1 MQTQNQLVDVE
12 ITAAGQITPVPA
24 VVPSPGKRLT
34 WARDLTRNRKAVL
47 GFSIILVFVLVAI
60 FAPVIA
66 PGDPTAFVDRPH
78 QEPSTAHIF
87 GTEGQGK
94 DVFTQTV
101 WGARI
106 SLTVG
111 FATGLLTTLV
121 GMLIGMTAGYF
132 RGKVDDALSLLMNLF
147 LVIPGLPLLVV
158 IAAYLRPSM
167 WTIILAL
174 AFTGW
179 AWPARIMRSQ
189 TLSLREK
196 DFVSAS
202 TVSGESNFRI
212 IFREILPN
220 MASIIVGS
228 MIGSVNYAI
237 GTEAALSVIGL
248 TNVSDI
254 SWGTNL
260 YWAQNNAGLL
270 VGAWWTFIP
279 SGMSIALVAFG
290 LSLLNYGMDEITNPR
305 LRAERDMINVLKGRI
320 FRGLSHGRATPVVRR
335 AH

>member
-1 MQTQNQLVDVE
+1 MSTEQKLMDIEVTG
-12 ITAAGQITPVPA
+12 AGQMVAVPTVA
-24 VVPSPGKRLT
+24 PAGRQRL
-34 WARDLTRNRKAVL
+34 AFIRNLLSNRKALLGVIIVL
-47 GFSIILVFVLVAI
+47 FFIIVAV

-66 PGDPTAFVDRPH
+66 PGDPTAFVARPH
-78 QEPSTAHIF
+78 LAPSAEHIF

-121 GMLIGMTAGYF
+121 GMVIGLTAGYF
-132 RGKVDDALSLLMNLF
+132 RGKVDDFLSLLMNLF

-158 IAAYLRPSM
+158 VAAYLRPSL
-167 WTIILAL
+167 WTIIIAL

-179 AWPARIMRSQ
+179 AWPARIIRSQ

-196 DFVSAS
+196 DFVSAA
-202 TVSGESNFRI
+202 TVSGENNARI
-212 IFREILPN
+212 IFLDILPN

-228 MIGSVNYAI
+228 MIGSVTYAI
-237 GTEAALSVIGL
+237 GTEAALSAIGL
-248 TNVSDI
+248 TNVSEI

-279 SGMSIALVAFG
+279 SGLCIAFVAFG
-290 LSLLNYGMDEITNPR
+290 LSLINYGMDEVTNPR
-305 LRAERDMINVLKGRI
+305 LRAEKDLNNVLKDR
-320 FRGLSHGRATPVVRR
+320 RLRNVRATPVVRR
-335 AH
+335 PH

>member
-1 MQTQNQLVDVE
+1 MSTEQKLMDIEVTG
-12 ITAAGQITPVPA
+12 AGQIVPIPTVA
-24 VVPSPGKRLT
+24 PAGRERL
-34 WARDLTRNRKAVL
+34 AFIRNLLSNRKALLGVVIVL
-47 GFSIILVFVLVAI
+47 FFILVAV
-60 FAPVIA
+60 FAPVVA
-66 PGDPTAFVDRPH
+66 PGDPTAFVARPH
-78 QEPSTAHIF
+78 LAPSAEHIF

-121 GMLIGMTAGYF
+121 GMVIGLTAGYF
-132 RGKVDDALSLLMNLF
+132 RGKVDDFLSLLMNLF

-158 IAAYLRPSM
+158 VAAYLRPSL
-167 WTIILAL
+167 WTIIIAL

-179 AWPARIMRSQ
+179 AWPARIIRSQ

-196 DFVSAS
+196 DFVSAA
-202 TVSGESNFRI
+202 TVSGENNARI
-212 IFREILPN
+212 IFLDILPN

-228 MIGSVNYAI
+228 MIGSVTYAI
-237 GTEAALSVIGL
+237 GTEAALSAIGL
-248 TNVSDI
+248 TNVSEI

-279 SGMSIALVAFG
+279 SGLCIAFVAFG
-290 LSLLNYGMDEITNPR
+290 LSLINYGMDEVTNPR
-305 LRAERDMINVLKGRI
+305 LRAEKDLNNVLKDR
-320 FRGLSHGRATPVVRR
+320 RLRNVRATPVVRR
-335 AH
+335 PH